1 MKNHGSLRNG
11 LKYFGREIQIKLI
24 NKDLSKNLY
33 LSDFGLKKKVKIR
46 HTKLKDRAQMLTYL
60 FSMK

>member
-11 LKYFGREIQIKLI
+11 LKYFGQEIQIKLI

-33 LSDFGLKKKVKIR
+33 VSDFGLKKK
-46 HTKLKDRAQMLTYL
+46 
-60 FSMK
+60 